1 MSSPAHQDIDE
12 DAPQFREFIE
22 GQGFE
27 PGAQVE
33 LTGSKVAVLASGVLA
48 VGSTALSATV
58 RAPDSPGGLLDL
70 LVRLPDGRTAQLPA
84 AIAVSAPMATAQASP
99 SLSKP
104 TNDAAAFRTFD
115 LYADRVAVLQRGRLT
130 FVGPTAEYRD
140 LHAEEIFT

>member
-1 MSSPAHQDIDE
+1 M
-12 DAPQFREFIE
+12 
-22 GQGFE
+22 
-27 PGAQVE
+27 
-33 LTGSKVAVLASGVLA
+33 
-48 VGSTALSATV
+48 

-115 LYADRVAVLQRGRLT
+115 LYADRVTRYNVTDHLGYVDIYPSSLNSNALLVTRSVTDTMALFKSMAYDGIDWLPGFPVVCGVQDHPAAIRHIHRYADHGEGRVQR
-130 FVGPTAEYRD
+130 D
-140 LHAEEIFT
+140 Q